1 MPEVLFSPLS
11 LDDIGALI
19 DEAKN
24 KAAAASDTASNTM
37 GRLDDI
43 KKEIDKIK
51 VAPGDSNLNN
61 VLNDVDKTG
70 ESLNHSFLCLIVHL
84 LLIYF
89 CPLKVGNC

>member
-11 LDDIGALI
+11 LDDISKLI

-24 KAAAASDTASNTM
+24 KAAAANDTASNTM
-37 GRLDDI
+37 NRLDDI

-51 VAPGDSNLNN
+51 VTPSDSNLNN

-70 ESLNHSFLCLIVHL
+70 ESLNHSFFLYLIINL
-84 LLIYF
+84 SFIYF
-89 CPLKVGNC
+89 ALLK